1 MSSLN
6 IYRSCVCAGV
16 LAFLVL
22 PAAAQEGIKLA
33 PKRTFIRAGRLL
45 DVKTGQV
52 LRDQAIVVN
61 GDRIEKIVPAA
72 DARPL
77 VGWTVIDLPNATVLP
92 GLIDVHTHL
101 TGDPKFGY
109 ETLGIS
115 VARSTLIGAKNAKRT
130 LEAGFTTV
138 RNLGAEGFSDVA
150 LRDAIAAGDVPGP
163 RIVAAGPG
171 LGITGGHCDDSRL
184 PYEYH

>member
-1 MSSLN
+1 MKL
-6 IYRSCVCAGV
+6 
-16 LAFLVL
+16 LARRLALLLLLLVL
-22 PAAAQEGIKLA
+22 PALAQEDIKLA
-33 PKRTFIRAGRLL
+33 PRRTLVRVGRIL
-45 DVKTGQV
+45 DIKTGQY

-72 DARPL
+72 GAQPL
-77 VGWTVIDLPNATVLP
+77 VGWTVIDLSSATLLP

-101 TGDPKFGY
+101 TGDPRFGY

-115 VARSTLIGAKNAKRT
+115 STRSALIGARNAKRT

-150 LRDAIAAGDVPGP
+150 
-163 RIVAAGPG
+163 
-171 LGITGGHCDDSRL
+171 
-184 PYEYH
+184 

>member
-1 MSSLN
+1 MSPLK
-6 IYRSCVCAGV
+6 IYRGHLCAAV

-22 PAAAQEGIKLA
+22 PVAAQEAIKLA
-33 PKRTFIRAGRLL
+33 PKRTLIRAGRVF
-45 DVKTGQV
+45 DVKTGLL
-52 LRDQAIVVN
+52 LRDQAIIVN

-77 VGWTVIDLPNATVLP
+77 VGWTVIELPNATVLP

-115 VARSTLIGAKNAKRT
+115 AVRSTLIGARNARRT

-150 LRDAIAAGDVPGP
+150 LRDA
-163 RIVAAGPG
+163 
-171 LGITGGHCDDSRL
+171 
-184 PYEYH
+184 